1 MASTAGK
8 WTASG
13 QAGSPTSSSA
23 PASSEGEI
31 MRRWCWCLLLVGP
44 FCLTAA
50 GADLKLGYIDS
61 EALREKL
68 PDFRAAQ
75 SQLER
80 LHQQYEGEAT
90 ERKNKLDKLEED
102 FHKQELLISEARRA
116 ELKAQLDEQKKQLQD
131 VTQKTF
137 GADGELMKKNVEL
150 SGPIFEKINAAIQE
164 LAKEDGYDFIFD
176 VAAANSAIVFAQE
189 RYDLTEKLLNRM
201 KEADKDKQKE
211 GAR

>member
-1 MASTAGK
+1 MK
-8 WTASG
+8 
-13 QAGSPTSSSA
+13 
-23 PASSEGEI
+23 
-31 MRRWCWCLLLVGP
+31 RLLWCLVLAAPL
-44 FCLTAA
+44 CWTSA

-75 SQLER
+75 IQLER

-90 ERKNKLDKLEED
+90 ERKNKLEKLEED
-102 FHKQELLISEARRA
+102 FHKQELLISEVRRV

-131 VTQKTF
+131 FTQKTF

-150 SGPIFEKINAAIQE
+150 SGPIFEKINTALQE

-176 VAAANSAIVFAQE
+176 TASANSAIVFAQE

-201 KEADKDKQKE
+201 KEEDEKKQKE

>member
-1 MASTAGK
+1 
-8 WTASG
+8 
-13 QAGSPTSSSA
+13 
-23 PASSEGEI
+23 
-31 MRRWCWCLLLVGP
+31 MRRASLVLLAACLALWSGV
-44 FCLTAA
+44 AR
-50 GADLKLGYIDS
+50 ADLKLGYIDS
-61 EALREKL
+61 EVLREKL

-75 SQLER
+75 IQLER
-80 LHQQYEGEAT
+80 LHQQYESEAT

-102 FHKQELLISEARRA
+102 FHKQELLISEVRRA

-131 VTQKTF
+131 FTQKTF

-176 VAAANSAIVFAQE
+176 VASANSAIVFAQE

-201 KEADKDKQKE
+201 KEEDEKKQKE
-211 GAR
+211 GTR

>member
-1 MASTAGK
+1 
-8 WTASG
+8 
-13 QAGSPTSSSA
+13 
-23 PASSEGEI
+23 
-31 MRRWCWCLLLVGP
+31 MRRLCWCLLLAGP
-44 FCLTAA
+44 LCWTVA
-50 GADLKLGYIDS
+50 GADMKLGYIDS

-75 SQLER
+75 VQLER

-102 FHKQELLISEARRA
+102 LHKQELLISEVRRA

-131 VTQKTF
+131 FTQKTF

-150 SGPIFEKINAAIQE
+150 SGPIFEKVNAAIQE

-211 GAR
+211 GVR

>member
-1 MASTAGK
+1 
-8 WTASG
+8 
-13 QAGSPTSSSA
+13 
-23 PASSEGEI
+23 

-75 SQLER
+75 IQLER

-131 VTQKTF
+131 FTQKTF

-150 SGPIFEKINAAIQE
+150 SGPIFEKINTAIQE

>member
-1 MASTAGK
+1 
-8 WTASG
+8 
-13 QAGSPTSSSA
+13 
-23 PASSEGEI
+23 

>member
-1 MASTAGK
+1 
-8 WTASG
+8 
-13 QAGSPTSSSA
+13 
-23 PASSEGEI
+23 
-31 MRRWCWCLLLVGP
+31 MRRLCWCLLLAGP
-44 FCLTAA
+44 LCWTVA
-50 GADLKLGYIDS
+50 GADMKLGYIDS

-75 SQLER
+75 VQLER

-102 FHKQELLISEARRA
+102 FHKQELLISEVRRA
-116 ELKAQLDEQKKQLQD
+116 GLKAQLDEQKKQLQD
-131 VTQKTF
+131 FTQKTF

-150 SGPIFEKINAAIQE
+150 SGPIFEKVNAAIQE

-211 GAR
+211 GVR

>member
-1 MASTAGK
+1 
-8 WTASG
+8 
-13 QAGSPTSSSA
+13 
-23 PASSEGEI
+23 

-75 SQLER
+75 IQLER

-131 VTQKTF
+131 FTQKTF

-150 SGPIFEKINAAIQE
+150 SGPIFEKINTAIQE

-201 KEADKDKQKE
+201 KEADNDKQKE

>member
-1 MASTAGK
+1 
-8 WTASG
+8 
-13 QAGSPTSSSA
+13 
-23 PASSEGEI
+23 
-31 MRRWCWCLLLVGP
+31 MRRLCWCLLLAGP
-44 FCLTAA
+44 LCWTVA
-50 GADLKLGYIDS
+50 GADMKLGYIDS

-75 SQLER
+75 VQLER

-102 FHKQELLISEARRA
+102 FHKQELLISEVRRA

-131 VTQKTF
+131 FTQKTF

-150 SGPIFEKINAAIQE
+150 SGPIFEKVNAAIQE

-211 GAR
+211 GVR

>member
-1 MASTAGK
+1 
-8 WTASG
+8 
-13 QAGSPTSSSA
+13 
-23 PASSEGEI
+23 
-31 MRRWCWCLLLVGP
+31 MRRLFWCLLLAGP
-44 FCLTAA
+44 LCWTAA

-75 SQLER
+75 VQLER
-80 LHQQYEGEAT
+80 LHQQYESEAT

-116 ELKAQLDEQKKQLQD
+116 ELKAQLDDQQKQLQD
-131 VTQKTF
+131 FTQKTF

-201 KEADKDKQKE
+201 KEEDEKKAKE